1 MDVKGVQISRH
12 TVLWIVILYDVT
24 PMMFIRGIMPYSD
37 DDSSDK
43 QYNMS
48 NNSQTGLILG
58 NNKIMRGEVPT

>member
-1 MDVKGVQISRH
+1 MKGVQISRH

-24 PMMFIRGIMPYSD
+24 SMMFIRGFVSPSD